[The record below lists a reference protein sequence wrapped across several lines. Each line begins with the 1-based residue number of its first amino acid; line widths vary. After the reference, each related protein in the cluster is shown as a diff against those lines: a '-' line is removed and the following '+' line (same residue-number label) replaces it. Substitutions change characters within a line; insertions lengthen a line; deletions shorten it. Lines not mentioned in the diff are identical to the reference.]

1 MSVRFEGTFA
11 ALKASQT
18 ETRPGFGFG
27 RFSWRLSWVVPH
39 ELAQIS
45 GNMGVS
51 QNGGRV
57 ILDSQSD
64 VDGRQGQFIS
74 QVRQGA
80 VARAIHRE
88 GAPAT
93 ECGETDYNSCLRVQA
108 KASQSARMP
117 HRPRLTMPHVWHSF
131 GWHMVYEK
139 ANGLRFI
146 LPFWDTSLQHCM
158 HKSGFFGR
166 DAAFRPFFQ
175 P

>member
-93 ECGETDYNSCLRVQA
+93 ECGETVFTSSGEGLA
-108 KASQSARMP
+108 KRKNATPSKVNNAT
-117 HRPRLTMPHVWHSF
+117 RLAF
-131 GWHMVYEK
+131 
-139 ANGLRFI
+139 
-146 LPFWDTSLQHCM
+146 FWLAY
-158 HKSGFFGR
+158 GV
-166 DAAFRPFFQ
+166 
-175 P
+175 